1 LPYNYTAMDA
11 FDSKI
16 LKLLVQNSRITGAEI
31 ARKVNLSLPAVTE
44 RLRKLAKS
52 GMIDRYTIKLNREKL
67 GLHITAFINV
77 WIDHTKNA
85 PVKDQLIAM
94 SEVLEV
100 HHVAGDNDLL
110 LKVLVKDTAALEEL
124 LVHKIKAIKAV
135 TRTSTT
141 IILSSYK
148 EEINPKTF

>member
-1 LPYNYTAMDA
+1 MDA

-16 LKLLVQNSRITGAEI
+16 LKLLMQNARMTGADI
-31 ARKVNLSLPAVTE
+31 ARKVNLSLPAVTD
-44 RLRKLAKS
+44 RLRKLTRS
-52 GMIDRYTIKLNREKL
+52 GVIDKYTVKLDREKL
-67 GLHITAFINV
+67 SLLLTAFIQV
-77 WIDHTKNA
+77 WIDHTKNVN
-85 PVKDQLIAM
+85 VKDQIVALN
-94 SEVLEV
+94 EVLEC
-100 HHVAGDNDLL
+100 HHVAGDYDLL